1 MTTFVEPF
9 KTIQDAIISV
19 LDDEG
24 ITCYDYHPVDGLMP
38 VPSAYLTPA
47 DIAADYERS
56 DQGEIMIGRVDYKL
70 RYYVSLEGDAQVAY
84 QQIASGA
91 RSVMAAFASN
101 LLGGEVRSASIERMA
116 IDPVSQQSNGRP
128 MLLLEC
134 DITIRPGVYA

>member
-1 MTTFVEPF
+1 
-9 KTIQDAIISV
+9 
-19 LDDEG
+19 
-24 ITCYDYHPVDGLMP
+24 
-38 VPSAYLTPA
+38 
-47 DIAADYERS
+47 
-56 DQGEIMIGRVDYKL
+56 MIGRVDYKL

-101 LLGGEVRSASIERMA
+101 LFGGEVRSASIERMA

-134 DITIRPGVYA
+134 DITIRPVYA